1 MSVITPAQRLLS
13 GMAPP
18 LLSVHLLLNGMAP
31 LAAVEPPQPP
41 APDIGGGLA
50 PIPLRLLRPVSA
62 DDHDDLL
69 LILAWQI
76 AEGLVH

>member
-1 MSVITPAQRLLS
+1 MSVITPAQRLLN

-31 LAAVEPPQPP
+31 LAVEPPQPP
-41 APDIGGGLA
+41 APDFGGGSA
-50 PIPLRLLRPVSA
+50 PIPLRLLRPVSF